1 MHEVVRVVRVRHI
14 VTHVSS
20 IGQFFQF
27 HIVAVPLA
35 PLLAPVAGCA
45 FSRGSAAE
53 PSGVRARVVP
63 AARRRGSLRRAPGPP
78 GYINPE
84 DAKPRRPPLG
94 GPRRPTSDRCT
105 LHCGCWERPLEVQF
119 WIRKTSPPL
128 STESRFENRTSS
140 GWPRLQ
146 GLNFNLNLPDFAVR
160 AESFAGTSG
169 LYGAQER
176 VRSRLR
182 LGQYQ
187 RPFPCHRCAGKVI
200 SANAYSM

>member
-27 HIVAVPLA
+27 HIVAVPLDW
-35 PLLAPVAGCA
+35 PRSVRVLARV
-45 FSRGSAAE
+45 RGGTVRGPGARSPRRAA
-53 PSGVRARVVP
+53 ARVVTP
-63 AARRRGSLRRAPGPP
+63 RPRAARL
-78 GYINPE
+78 Y
-84 DAKPRRPPLG
+84 KPRRRQAAAAS
-94 GPRRPTSDRCT
+94 PRGAANRPTSDRAARS